1 MPLSQEGLKKVFGSF
16 NYRENPRKRGAV
28 IIDPAWVRAH
38 IVSISTP
45 FGRFRCHSRISY
57 QMESFVREA
66 CEEKLVTD
74 IGGIWVARHILWD
87 PRRPISGHAY
97 GCDIDINVDDG
108 RDGPGG
114 RLNYGG
120 NSFQPAGL
128 LELADKWGFE
138 WGGDWRRNKDG
149 MHFSCVRVIA
159 KTGAAIK
166 P

>member
-1 MPLSQEGLKKVFGSF
+1 MPLSQVELKKVFGSF
-16 NYRENPRKRGAV
+16 KYREDLRKKGAI

-45 FGRFRCHSRISY
+45 FGPFRCHRRVSY
-57 QMESFVREA
+57 QMESFVRKA

-97 GCDIDINVDDG
+97 GCDIDLNVDDG

-114 RLNYGG
+114 KLNYGG
-120 NSFQPAGL
+120 NSFQPARL
-128 LELADKWGFE
+128 LELADDWGFE

-159 KTGAAIK
+159 QTGVVLK